1 MTGELRYEDISGEDD
16 LISDEIPKEQRNL
29 RTQTY
34 DKSVSDLVSMMHDED
49 IILDPDY
56 QRNYIWDNK
65 RASLLIE
72 SILLNV
78 PIPVIYLNEDEESRW
93 VVIDGLQRLNTL
105 KRFYDNDLLK
115 SYLIY
120 DHYTCK
126 HNFMLKNYAVL
137 SIF

>member
-1 MTGELRYEDISGEDD
+1 MVRDLKFEDKSGDEN
-16 LISDEIPKEQRNL
+16 LIGTEIPKELRNL

-34 DKSVSDLVSMMHDED
+34 DKSVSDLVSMMHDKD

-65 RASLLIE
+65 RASLLVE

-93 VVIDGLQRLNTL
+93 IVVDGLQRLRHSNKT
-105 KRFYDNDLLK
+105 
-115 SYLIY
+115 
-120 DHYTCK
+120 
-126 HNFMLKNYAVL
+126 
-137 SIF
+137 